1 MLHSY
6 EILRRPL
13 ITEKNTMLNTEH
25 KYIFEVAQDANKLDV
40 KRAVEEVF
48 KVEVLHVNVLNVK
61 GKVRN
66 SPGRRR
72 TSGMTRSWKK
82 AIVTL
87 KPGSRIELYEGV

>member
-1 MLHSY
+1 VNSY
-6 EILRRPL
+6 DILRRPV
-13 ITEKNTMLNTEH
+13 ITEKNTMLNPEG
-25 KYIFEVAQDANKLDV
+25 KYIFEVAHDANKLDV
-40 KRAVEEVF
+40 KAAVEEVF
-48 KVEVLHVNVLNVK
+48 KVEVSAVNMLNVH

-87 KPGSRIELYEGV
+87 KPGYRIELYEGV

>member
-1 MLHSY
+1 MNSY
-6 EILRRPL
+6 EVLRRPV
-13 ITEKNTMLNTEH
+13 ITEKNTMLNAED
-25 KYIFEVAQDANKLDV
+25 KYIFEVAQTANKLDV

-48 KVEVLHVNVLNVK
+48 KVEVSAVNMINVH

-87 KPGSRIELYEGV
+87 KPGFRIELYEGV

>member
-6 EILRRPL
+6 QILRRPL
-13 ITEKNTMLNTEH
+13 ITEKNTMLNTED
-25 KYIFEVAQDANKLDV
+25 KYVFEVAQDANKLDV

-48 KVEVLHVNVLNVK
+48 KVEVQHVNMLNVK
-61 GKVRN
+61 GKLRH

-87 KPGSRIELYEGV
+87 KPGNRIELYEGV

>member
-1 MLHSY
+1 VNSY
-6 EILRRPL
+6 EVLRRPV
-13 ITEKNTMLNTEH
+13 ITEKNTMLNTEG

-48 KVEVLHVNVLNVK
+48 KVEVAAVNVINVR
-61 GKVRN
+61 GKLKH

-72 TSGMTRSWKK
+72 TAGMTRSWKK
-82 AIVTL
+82 AVVTL

>member
-1 MLHSY
+1 MMHSY
-6 EILRRPL
+6 EILRRPV
-13 ITEKNTMLNTEH
+13 ITEKNTMLNTEG

-48 KVEVLHVNVLNVK
+48 KVEVAAVNVINVR
-61 GKVRN
+61 GKLKR

-72 TSGMTRSWKK
+72 TEGMTRGWKK

-87 KPGSRIELYEGV
+87 KEGDSIAVFEG